1 MLRFL
6 DVRRFG
12 LFGQLILPAT
22 LSVIA
27 SIACVQFLNLRASRH
42 ALEVQM
48 GHSLT
53 ASMALLKSVLAP
65 LGSEWSLDEAG
76 HLRLG
81 TVPVAGRNDLVD
93 HAADPIGGIATIFEG
108 DVRIATSL
116 RKPDGSRAVGT
127 KLADPAVRAAVL
139 EQGRVFQG
147 EANVLGTHCAAIYEP
162 IKDRSGRVIG
172 VLTTFKPDFEIDE
185 GLSLILRQ
193 AAIAGLLATL
203 VFTALQGFLTVRTL
217 RPLNRLTDAVRRIAG
232 GELAGTVPG
241 LARGDQIGAMAG
253 AIQVLQQDAQAKQ
266 SLEAQAAEQR
276 SQSAAEQAQREAESA
291 QAAATQAGVI
301 NALAAAMADLAQG
314 DVTCTIAAGFP
325 PKYEVLRGNFNHAV
339 GQLCELLHGITA
351 NSAEIRLE
359 TDGIAIGAED
369 LSQRTERQ
377 ALKLEQT
384 AAALDE
390 ITATVGKTAAGAAQ
404 ARDIVAIT
412 QSDALQSSKVVED
425 AQTAMASIEHSSREI
440 GQIIGV
446 IDEIAFQTNLLALN
460 AGVEAARAGDAG
472 RGFAVVASEVRALA
486 QRSASAAKEIKGLI
500 AKSAAQ
506 VGSGVKLVGDT
517 GQTLTR
523 MAAQVAEVT
532 SLVTNIAASTQE
544 QATALAEVNQA
555 INAIDQ
561 FTQQNSAMVGKST
574 AATRSLVEKSEELAR
589 MVGSFKLDQPATNA
603 VSARRK
609 AA

>member
-1 MLRFL
+1 MLKFL

-12 LFGQLILPAT
+12 LFGQLIVPSAF
-22 LSVIA
+22 SIIA
-27 SIACVQFLNLRASRH
+27 SIACVQYLNLRASRH

-48 GHSLT
+48 DHSLT
-53 ASMALLKSVLAP
+53 ASMALLKAELAP

-81 TVPVAGRNDLVD
+81 NVPMASQNDLVD
-93 HAADPIGGIATIFEG
+93 RAANSIGGLTTIWEG
-108 DVRIATSL
+108 DVRIATNL
-116 RKPDGSRAVGT
+116 RKPDGTRALGT
-127 KLADPAVRAAVL
+127 KLADPVVRATVL
-139 EQGRVFQG
+139 EHGQVFIGKAMALEQHI
-147 EANVLGTHCAAIYEP
+147 VVIYEP
-162 IKDRSGRVIG
+162 IKDRSGRIIG
-172 VLTTFKPDFEIDE
+172 VLGTGKTDAEIDK

-193 AAIAGLLATL
+193 AAVVGLLATM
-203 VFTALQGFLTVRTL
+203 VFAGLQGLLIVWTL

-232 GELAGTVPG
+232 GELAGVVPG

-253 AIQVLQQDAQAKQ
+253 AIQVLQQDAHAKR

-276 SQSAAEQAQREAESA
+276 SQSEAEHTQREAA
-291 QAAATQAGVI
+291 AGQAAAIQASVI
-301 NALAAAMADLAQG
+301 GALAAAMADLAQG

-325 PKYEVLRGNFNHAV
+325 PQYEVLKGNFNHAV
-339 GQLCELLHGITA
+339 GQLRELLHSITA

-404 ARDIVAIT
+404 ARDIVAT
-412 QSDALQSSKVVED
+412 TRSDALQSSKVVED
-425 AQTAMASIEHSSREI
+425 AQAAMASIEHSSREI

-500 AKSAAQ
+500 ATSATQ

-517 GQTLTR
+517 GHTLTR
-523 MAAQVAEVT
+523 MAAQVAEVA
-532 SLVTNIAASTQE
+532 SVVTDIAGSTQE
-544 QATALAEVNQA
+544 QATALAQVNQA
-555 INAIDQ
+555 INEIDQ
-561 FTQQNSAMVGKST
+561 FTQQNSAMVSKST
-574 AATRSLVEKSEELAR
+574 AAAHSLVEKSEDLAR
-589 MVGSFKLDQPATNA
+589 MVGRFKLGQSATKT
-603 VSARRK
+603 VPARRK